1 MLTGIKFVQNIH
13 KDILHLIIF
22 ITHHIHYYV
31 KYLMTRKASVT
42 LIIPD
47 FAEGDSPTEAFYLW
61 HKLIFFPL
69 EI

>member
-13 KDILHLIIF
+13 KDILYLI

-42 LIIPD
+42 L
-47 FAEGDSPTEAFYLW
+47 
-61 HKLIFFPL
+61 
-69 EI
+69 

>member
-42 LIIPD
+42 LQNNP
-47 FAEGDSPTEAFYLW
+47 
-61 HKLIFFPL
+61 
-69 EI
+69 